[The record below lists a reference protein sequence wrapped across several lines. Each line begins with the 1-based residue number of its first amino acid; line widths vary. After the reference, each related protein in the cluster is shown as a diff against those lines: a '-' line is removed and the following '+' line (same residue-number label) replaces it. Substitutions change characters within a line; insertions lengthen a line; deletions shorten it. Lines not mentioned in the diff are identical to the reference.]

1 MRSALSYDLGS
12 RLKDIL
18 LRAVPSLT
26 SDRWQAPRVVTFMM
40 TYRCNLRCTMCWQ
53 WGEQGLFHDYS
64 REHELQ
70 QLDLSTLRGI
80 IDDLA
85 ADGTGVFLW
94 GGEPFLHREILPF
107 VEHVKSQGMY
117 CSINTNGTY
126 LPRDSRRLVELGVDA
141 IMVSVDGPREIHD
154 KIRGMNG
161 SFQKIADG
169 IRAVREARNGD
180 GRKPE
185 IIVNTTI
192 SPGNQ
197 EALLETYRV
206 VEALGADQ
214 MILSQLWFTTEQIG
228 KANEAYFRE
237 KFSAHAP
244 SWRGFVMDVSG
255 LNTRRIAEQ
264 MQEMSLLKSPMKL
277 RFLPDLAPEQVHEYY
292 RSPSESFGKTRC
304 LVPWL
309 EAEILPSGEVTPC
322 SDRPDLVMGNVK
334 QESFRQ
340 IWNNGKY
347 QAFRKAMR
355 EDGLFPYCS
364 RCCGLWSH

>member
-1 MRSALSYDLGS
+1 MSYDLGT
-12 RLKDIL
+12 RLKEML
-18 LRAVPSLT
+18 LRAGPVFMA
-26 SDRWQAPRVVTFMM
+26 DRWQAPRILTFMM

-53 WGEQGLFHDYS
+53 WGEQGLFHELS
-64 REHELQ
+64 KEHEIQ
-70 QLDLSTLRGI
+70 QLDLATLRSVI
-80 IDDLA
+80 EDVA
-85 ADGTGVFLW
+85 KDGTGVFLW
-94 GGEPFLHREILPF
+94 GGEPFLHRDIMPF
-107 VEHVKSQGMY
+107 VEFIKSKGMY

-126 LPRDSRRLVELGVDA
+126 LPRDSRRLTDLGVDA
-141 IMVSVDGPREIHD
+141 IMVSVDGPREVHD
-154 KIRGMNG
+154 RIRGMQG

-169 IRAVREARNGD
+169 VKAIREARNGN

-185 IIVNTTI
+185 IVVNTTI

-197 EALLETYRV
+197 DVLLETYKL
-206 VEALGADQ
+206 VEAMGADR

-244 SWRGFVMDVSG
+244 SWRGFVADVSV
-255 LNTRRIAEQ
+255 LNSQRIADQ
-264 MQEMSLLKSPMKL
+264 MGEMSLLKSPMEL
-277 RFLPDLAPEQVHEYY
+277 RFLPDLHPGQVADYY
-292 RSPSESFGKTRC
+292 RNPAEAFGKTRC

-322 SDRPDLVMGNVK
+322 SDRPDLIMGNVK
-334 QESFRQ
+334 KARFSE
-340 IWNNGKY
+340 IWNNDQY
-347 QAFRKAMR
+347 QQFRRAMR